1 MILILGKSGYIGKA
15 FVEEAKRRNIEYN
28 ALSRS
33 EVDYTNYEELN
44 SFFLKIGACKY
55 DVVINC
61 AGFIG
66 KPNVDACETRKAE
79 TIAGNVVF
87 PVMLSNLCAR
97 FGAIY
102 CHISSGCIYN
112 GYDKEYTEED
122 PPNFCFK
129 TNNGSFYSGTKALAE
144 ELINRDKTYVC
155 RLRIP
160 FDHINSPRNY
170 LSKLLNYDKLLDM
183 KNSVSHRY
191 DFVNACYDLIKKKAP
206 YGIYNIVNSGFVS
219 TAQVVQIMHRYLNI
233 NKNFDFF
240 ESEQQFY
247 EIGASAPRSNCILDN
262 SKLLSTG
269 VNIRTTEEALA
280 ESLTRWRK

>member
-15 FVEEAKRRNIEYN
+15 FVEEAKRRNIEHY

-33 EVDYTNYEELN
+33 EVDYTNFEKLY
-44 SFFLKIGACKY
+44 SVIGGIGAYKF
-55 DVVINC
+55 DAVINC

-66 KPNVDACETRKAE
+66 KPNVDACETRKGE

-87 PVMLSNLCAR
+87 PVMVSNLCAR
-97 FGAIY
+97 FGATY

-122 PPNFCFK
+122 PPDFCFK

-144 ELINRDKTYVC
+144 ELINKDKTYVC

-160 FDHINSPRNY
+160 FDHIDSPRNY

-191 DFVNACYDLIKKKAP
+191 DFVNCCYDLIKKKAP
-206 YGIYNIVNSGFVS
+206 YGIYNIVNTGFIS
-219 TAQVVQIMHRYLNI
+219 TAQVVQMMHRYLDI
-233 NKNFDFF
+233 DKNFDFF
-240 ESEQQFY
+240 ENEQQFY
-247 EIGASAPRSNCILDN
+247 EIGANAPRSNCVLDN

-269 VNIRTTEEALA
+269 VKIRTTEEAIL

>member
-97 FGAIY
+97 FGATY

>member
-1 MILILGKSGYIGKA
+1 MILILGKSGYIGEA
-15 FVEEAKRRNIEYN
+15 FVKEAKRRNIDYY

-33 EVDYTNYEELN
+33 EVDYTNFEKLY
-44 SFFLKIGACKY
+44 SVMGGIGACKF
-55 DVVINC
+55 DAVINC

-66 KPNVDACETRKAE
+66 KPNVDACETRKGE

-87 PVMLSNLCAR
+87 PVMVSNLCAR
-97 FGAIY
+97 FGATY

-122 PPNFCFK
+122 PPDFCFK

-160 FDHINSPRNY
+160 FDHIDNPRNY

-191 DFVNACYDLIKKKAP
+191 DFVNACYDLINKKAP
-206 YGIYNIVNSGFVS
+206 HGIYNIVNTGFIS
-219 TAQVVQIMHRYLNI
+219 TAQVVQLISRYLNI
-233 NKNFDFF
+233 DKNFDFF

-269 VNIRTTEEALA
+269 VRIRAAEEALL